1 MSKETMKEQPSS
13 IITEEEMLRG
23 ELGSWLNDYQ
33 KAFITRTTPE
43 SEVFERLGKDGKKR
57 RYVKSSYVE
66 KVLNLMF
73 DFKWNIEIKS
83 QFTSPCGKKV
93 ITIGRLTIKSSDLYE
108 PIIKEQ
114 VGSAEY
120 EGDWGDTY
128 KASLADC
135 TKKCA
140 TKLGL
145 FSDIYGSDDL
155 MKEQQSESAD
165 KLTRINDLI
174 KEINDLQIEP
184 SKTEQTFLKRVV
196 NSKEHGSYDKAITL
210 LESKLPKQ

>member
-1 MSKETMKEQPSS
+1 MSKEIMKEQPSS
-13 IITEEEMLRG
+13 IITEG
-23 ELGSWLNDYQ
+23 EIYRDGSSWLTDYQ

-43 SEVFERLGKDGKKR
+43 SEVFEKIGKDGKKR
-57 RYVKSSYVE
+57 RYIKSSYVE

>member
-1 MSKETMKEQPSS
+1 MSKEIMKEQPSS
-13 IITEEEMLRG
+13 IITEG
-23 ELGSWLNDYQ
+23 EVYRDGSSWLTDYQ

-43 SEVFERLGKDGKKR
+43 SEVFEKLGKDGKKR

-73 DFKWNIEIKS
+73 DFKWNIEIKN
-83 QFTSPCGKKV
+83 QFTSPCVKKV

-155 MKEQQSESAD
+155 MKEQQSESID

-196 NSKEHGSYDKAITL
+196 NSKEYGSYDKAITL
-210 LESKLPKQ
+210 LESKLPKN